1 MTSMLSAII
10 NECCIP
16 ILVIFGLGWLS
27 GGLKLFNQSDL
38 AALNRFVFLFCFP
51 VLIFR
56 GLANNTFK
64 AEYVQF
70 ASSYLIVTLYSF
82 ILAGIIALFFTKRQK
97 LREFTTHFPHFCWA
111 NSVLIGIPVI
121 NAIFG
126 EEAAA
131 LYPILHTLASVV
143 VQMPIV
149 VFFFELTRT
158 RKDLGLEESDEPQDE
173 EIVNDNDGS
182 VDGVEM
188 KKTRKVSA
196 VETSDVVPDASKE
209 AEGSFC
215 GKVAKKVGVG
225 LLKNPTV
232 WAMVLGLIWGATPWD
247 LPVAVASIVD
257 QLAGMVTPGGIF
269 AVGLFFGLYKEP
281 IEWKWSILYFLGR
294 MVGSVGV
301 IFGFVKLMGFD
312 KTLAHSA
319 MALAGTPVA
328 LAAFTHAKE
337 YDVNPQRY
345 PPVIL
350 IEMILLLPVQY
361 LISLIVDVFW

>member
-16 ILVIFGLGWLS
+16 ILIIFGFGWLS
-27 GGLKLFNQSDL
+27 GGLKIFKESDL
-38 AALNRFVFLFCFP
+38 ATLNRLVFLICFP

-64 AEYVQF
+64 AEYLQF
-70 ASSYLIVTLYSF
+70 ASSYLVVTVYSF
-82 ILAGIIALFFTKRQK
+82 LLAGIIGLFFTKKQK
-97 LREFTTHFPHFCWA
+97 LREFTTHFPNFCWA
-111 NSVLIGIPVI
+111 SNVLIGVPVI

-131 LYPILHTLASVV
+131 LYPILYTLASVV
-143 VQMPIV
+143 IQMPIL
-149 VFFFELTRT
+149 VFFFELTHI
-158 RKDLGLEESDEPQDE
+158 RKELGLEESAHDE
-173 EIVNDNDGS
+173 EIVRDEDES
-182 VDGVEM
+182 MERIEMKSM
-188 KKTRKVSA
+188 KKTSDLPTSEVVVTSVKVQ
-196 VETSDVVPDASKE
+196 
-209 AEGSFC
+209 EGSFF
-215 GKVAKKVGVG
+215 GRVAKKVGLG
-225 LLKNPTV
+225 LITKPTV

-247 LPVAVASIVD
+247 LPVAVSTVVNK
-257 QLAGMVTPGGIF
+257 LAGMVTPGGIF

-337 YDVNPQRY
+337 YDINPHRY
-345 PPVIL
+345 PPVL
-350 IEMILLLPVQY
+350 LLELLLLLPVQY
-361 LISLIVDVFW
+361 LISVIVDIFW